1 MSDNDPR
8 SMPRV
13 AVDAMG
19 GDNAPQEIVAGAV
32 QAARDGVA
40 VVVLVGDRSAIEA
53 CADAKDLAGIE
64 IVDVRGVP
72 VAMDEHAAQA
82 ARRAGETS
90 LGVAVNLVRD
100 GKAAAVVSAGNT
112 GAFHAIALLSLGR
125 IRGVKRPAIA
135 TVLPAPAGPVLLLD
149 AGANVDCKP
158 EYLLQFGLMGDA
170 YARTVMGIA
179 RPRVGVLSIGE
190 EATKGNALTVAAHEL
205 LAKAPVRFVGN
216 VEGKD
221 IMSGGADVVVADGF
235 VGNVVLKFGEG
246 MITQLFT
253 LLRESIMSSGMLGR
267 LGALLLSRA
276 LRPLGEKLN
285 WERYGGAPLLGLQ
298 GICIVTH
305 GRAKALAIRNSI
317 QAAAVAVNRGLV
329 TAIADEIANPRE
341 SSLRR

>member
-1 MSDNDPR
+1 
-8 SMPRV
+8 
-13 AVDAMG
+13 MG

-40 VVVLVGDRSAIEA
+40 RVILVGDRSEIER
-53 CADAKDLAGIE
+53 CASAQELAPVE

-82 ARRAGETS
+82 ARRADETS
-90 LGVAVNLVRD
+90 LGAAVNLVRD
-100 GKAAAVVSAGNT
+100 GRADAVVSAGNT

-125 IRGVKRPAIA
+125 VRGVKRPAIA
-135 TVLPAPAGPVLLLD
+135 TVLPAPPGPVLLLD

-170 YARTVMGIA
+170 YARVVMGID

-190 EATKGNALTVAAHEL
+190 EATKGNALTIAAHEL
-205 LAKAPVRFVGN
+205 LADAPVRFIGN

-221 IMSGGADVVVADGF
+221 IMSGGADVVVTDGF

-246 MITQLFT
+246 MATEIFKLIKET
-253 LLRESIMSSGMLGR
+253 LLNSGPLAK

-276 LRPLGEKLN
+276 LRPLAERLN

-298 GICIVTH
+298 GVCIVTH
-305 GRAKALAIRNSI
+305 GRAKALAIRNSV
-317 QAAAVAVNRGLV
+317 QAAAFAVDRGLV
-329 TAIADEIANPRE
+329 AAIADEIARPRE
-341 SSLRR
+341 HKVHS

>member
-1 MSDNDPR
+1 
-8 SMPRV
+8 
-13 AVDAMG
+13 MG

-32 QAARDGVA
+32 QAANDGIA
-40 VVVLVGDRSAIEA
+40 EVVLVGDRSVIET
-53 CADAKDLAGIE
+53 CATAKELAAVE
-64 IVDVRGVP
+64 IVDVRGQP

-82 ARRAGETS
+82 ARRADQTS

-135 TVLPAPAGPVLLLD
+135 TVLPAPTGPVLLLD

-170 YARTVMGIA
+170 YARTVMAIA

-190 EATKGNALTVAAHEL
+190 EATKGNALAVAAHEL
-205 LAKAPVRFVGN
+205 LAKAPLHFIGN

-221 IMSGGADVVVADGF
+221 IMSGATDVVVTDGF

-246 MITQLFT
+246 MFTQLFA
-253 LLRESIMSSGMLGR
+253 LLRESIMSSGILGR
-267 LGALLLSRA
+267 VGAIMLRRA
-276 LRPLGEKLN
+276 LRPLGERLN

-305 GRAKALAIRNSI
+305 GRAKALAIRNSVR
-317 QAAAVAVNRGLV
+317 AAAVAVERGLV
-329 TAIADEIANPRE
+329 KAIADEIAHPRE
-341 SSLRR
+341 SGLSR